1 MVVGTTKHDKKQ
13 LSNDGSN
20 VWDSPKKKSGE
31 FYSSRGRW
39 EPLVKTHLVHIVNSK
54 DDGESLLIMC

>member
-20 VWDSPKKKSGE
+20 VWDSPKKKSW
-31 FYSSRGRW
+31 SSIHQG
-39 EPLVKTHLVHIVNSK
+39 
-54 DDGESLLIMC
+54 DGGNPW